1 MVFPSIVR
9 WPVVD
14 MVVPTQNLPDAVELL
29 TQATLRNIIARMTLD
44 DTFSSREQI
53 NSALLSKVC
62 RARPS
67 NRPHSVRA

>member
-62 RARPS
+62 SARPS
-67 NRPHSVRA
+67 Q